1 MGEVRLRRGRSA
13 KASDC
18 IQVID
23 FGERTKLTHDTVFVR
38 DMSDV
43 ITYWNR
49 GAQELDGWK
58 AEEATGKRSHELLH
72 TVLPRQVEEIHAELL
87 RSGRWDGKLEKA
99 KADGTQVA
107 VASRWSLRRDR
118 RAGLLP
124 SWKPTTILP
133 SAGGVATLNEE
144 LGKRTAAPLAP

>member
-72 TVLPRQVEEIHAELL
+72 T
-87 RSGRWDGKLEKA
+87 SGRWDGELEKA